1 MTKSAPFR
9 RLRAA
14 NGVIPDTEK
23 RFKMTGP
30 DGTEAFEKVIRV
42 RSEKTTT
49 NADELRCFRIS

>member
-1 MTKSAPFR
+1 
-9 RLRAA
+9 
-14 NGVIPDTEK
+14 VIPDTEK